1 MINID
6 IEENE
11 VKFEIFCSKGTYVRT
26 VCEKIAEQLGTVG
39 YMKDLQRTM
48 VGSFFIEDSVTI
60 EELQERINDDIFLN
74 NKIIGIEKFFSEEE
88 KINLNEKELKLFL
101 NGVMLNKELKS
112 GLVRVYNENNKFIGI
127 ASSEYGKLKR
137 KIICD

>member
-1 MINID
+1 
-6 IEENE
+6 
-11 VKFEIFCSKGTYVRT
+11 
-26 VCEKIAEQLGTVG
+26 
-39 YMKDLQRTM
+39 MKDLQRTM